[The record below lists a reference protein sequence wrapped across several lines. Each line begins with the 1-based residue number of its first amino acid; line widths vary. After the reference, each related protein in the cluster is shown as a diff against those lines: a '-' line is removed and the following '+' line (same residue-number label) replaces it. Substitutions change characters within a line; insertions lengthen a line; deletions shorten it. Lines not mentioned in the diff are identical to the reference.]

1 MIKELADIA
10 NLLDKKGLVK
20 EADIIDELIKKA
32 EGHEKDLKNPEIE
45 KLKETDIMLPVGKKI
60 ILQAENNKH
69 NRGLVVELMSDH
81 SYVAYYWYDDP
92 EKIYPVEVFLDGD
105 SRDKSVK
112 KVKFGYHPELDG

>member
-1 MIKELADIA
+1 MIKELVAIA
-10 NLLDKKGLVK
+10 NSLDKKGFKK

-32 EGHEKDLKNPEIE
+32 GGHEKDLKNPKIE
-45 KLKETDIMLPVGKKI
+45 KLKETDLILPIGKKI
-60 ILQAENNKH
+60 ILQAENNEH
-69 NRGLVVELMSDH
+69 NRGLVIELMKDH